1 MTEINFTKTY
11 SPLTSAEIVA
21 KEKSNMDEKRFKHCI
36 GVSKTSRKLAELN
49 NYDPDKASLA
59 GFIHDYAKQVSPERF
74 IKVIKEQH
82 FDQDLLNY
90 NRAIWHG
97 IVGAYFI
104 EKELKITDPEILTA
118 IRRHTTADVE
128 MTTLDKIV
136 FVADFIEPGR
146 DFPGVEEARK
156 VAYDNLDDGVG
167 FELAHTLDFLI
178 TNRKKIYPKTFAA
191 YNKWAVKD

>member
-1 MTEINFTKTY
+1 MF
-11 SPLTSAEIVA
+11 
-21 KEKSNMDEKRFKHCI
+21 MD
-36 GVSKTSRKLAELN
+36 
-49 NYDPDKASLA
+49 
-59 GFIHDYAKQVSPERF
+59 F
-74 IKVIKEQH
+74 IKAHLKPNGKILVSGLVEWSFDKIKT
-82 FDQDLLNY
+82 
-90 NRAIWHG
+90 
-97 IVGAYFI
+97 FI

-118 IRRHTTADVE
+118 IKRHTTADVE

-156 VAYDNLDDGVG
+156 VAFANLDDGVG